1 MTALDLWLL
10 LCLLFVASA
19 MFEYAVMLG
28 SGFRKQLQ
36 RRIDRCALAT
46 FLVAYVMTVSIYC
59 LRIYA
64 YRT

>member
-28 SGFRKQLQ
+28 VGFRKDLQ
-36 RRIDRCALAT
+36 RKIDRCAFVIFIVLYALT
-46 FLVAYVMTVSIYC
+46 ILIYSLFIVAE
-59 LRIYA
+59 
-64 YRT
+64 